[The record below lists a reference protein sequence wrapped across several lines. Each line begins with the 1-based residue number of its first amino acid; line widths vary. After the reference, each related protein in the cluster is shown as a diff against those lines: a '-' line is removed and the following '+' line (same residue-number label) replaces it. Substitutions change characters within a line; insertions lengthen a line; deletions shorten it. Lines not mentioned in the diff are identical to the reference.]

1 MEGEGKSM
9 NHGSID
15 SDVARL
21 WDRFGWKGFLRLVF
35 YPLSVLIMAPLRL
48 FDALFSLRTLRQG
61 RWRHCLQFN
70 PFSGLGNYFY
80 WTAAINLRRYGRSG
94 TSPCLGTGSYPM
106 DRFFY
111 YSSPSLFAYWK
122 LGALA
127 VLAGMFGWWGAHL
140 IWLAH
145 QDGAWVALVMALALF
160 STTFYA
166 NTFGLQNYNSLGWMF
181 FPLGLF
187 GMLTNNAWVA
197 GAAWFAASFGS
208 LTVVIVA
215 AFLSA
220 AWAIEGSDAARLLPV
235 FPAILKLSA
244 HVFPLL
250 RQGSFQTTVANIA
263 KAIGLKD
270 HRTKYRRTSTK
281 SFGAGRLFYLLLC
294 MQFLVS
300 VHILFPDGA
309 PLVAAGIGLFLLN
322 SVLFRFADEQ
332 SMHMMML
339 SLGAAT
345 VLQVREPMLVVS
357 FWLLASPPA
366 RVACFPSS
374 PQVWEI
380 VPRVRPFI
388 TGALIEKLEEFFS
401 PVGPGQRVWMA
412 FCSPG
417 GVYEKVF
424 DGYRALLEPAL
435 YVASSRSFHLMPDW
449 WGIWQLN
456 EENSPE
462 LWGRDESSVKQNMD
476 FWKAD
481 FLVVYQDAGE
491 PLVGSWGREGFDVL
505 GQFSW
510 KEWEVAFGDA
520 RPYTGNT
527 PDWWLLRRRESA
539 S

>member
-1 MEGEGKSM
+1 MSG
-9 NHGSID
+9 GSIGN
-15 SDVARL
+15 DVARL
-21 WDRFGWKGFLRLVF
+21 WDRFGLKGFLRLVF
-35 YPLSVLIMAPLRL
+35 YPLSVLVTAPFRL
-48 FDALFSLRTLRQG
+48 CGALLSCGALCNG

-80 WTAAINLRRYGRSG
+80 WTAAVNLRRYGRSG
-94 TSPCLGTGSYPM
+94 TSPCMGTGSYPM
-106 DRFFY
+106 ARLFY

-122 LGALA
+122 FGAIA

-145 QDGAWVALVMALALF
+145 QDGAWVALVMALTLL

-166 NTFGLQNYNSLGWMF
+166 NAFGLQNYNALGWVF
-181 FPLGLF
+181 FPLGLY
-187 GMLTNNAWVA
+187 GMLTNNPWLAA
-197 GAAWFAASFGS
+197 AAWLAASFGS

-215 AFLSA
+215 AFLTV
-220 AWAIEGSDAARLLPV
+220 AWAIEGSDAARLLPIL
-235 FPAILKLSA
+235 PALLKLST
-244 HVFPLL
+244 HLLPLL

-294 MQFLVS
+294 MQFLIA
-300 VHILFPDGA
+300 VHMMFPSGA

-345 VLQVREPMLVVS
+345 LLQVRDPMLAIS

-374 PQVWEI
+374 PRVWEI

-388 TGALIEKLEEFFS
+388 TDTLIQKLEAFFS
-401 PVGPGQRVWMA
+401 PVKPGQRVWLA
-412 FCSPG
+412 FESPG

-424 DGYRALLEPAL
+424 DGYRALLEPAF

-449 WGIWQLN
+449 WGVWQLN
-456 EENSPE
+456 EEGSPE
-462 LWGRDESSVKQNMD
+462 VWGRGSDAVKQNMTT
-476 FWKAD
+476 WNAE
-481 FLVVYQDAGE
+481 FLVVYQNSGE
-491 PLVGSWGREGFDVL
+491 PLAGSWQRDGYEVL

-510 KEWEVAFGDA
+510 KEWEEACGDA
-520 RPYTGNT
+520 RPYAGNT
-527 PDWWLLRRRESA
+527 PDWWLLKRKGGVS
-539 S
+539 